1 MKKVVLS
8 LMVCLSLFSCT
19 NNEGDHKDAE
29 AGKEAKAKGSQYFG
43 EKITAD
49 GAVPTD
55 SLKSM
60 MGDDTLLNCKLIG
73 IDFTDCSDFLFAVQ
87 FDKCVLDYSFFLK
100 KNLKKTFFLDCSI
113 REANFSESNLTD
125 ARFQGCDL
133 HQTVFERTNLHSVD
147 FRTASNYSIN
157 PEANNIRKARFSYPA
172 VLGLLDK
179 YGIIV
184 V

>member
-1 MKKVVLS
+1 MDCDFIDCHFDTCNLSNAKLGNTGLKVVAF
-8 LMVCLSLFSCT
+8 V
-19 NNEGDHKDAE
+19 
-29 AGKEAKAKGSQYFG
+29 
-43 EKITAD
+43 
-49 GAVPTD
+49 
-55 SLKSM
+55 
-60 MGDDTLLNCKLIG
+60 NCKLIG